1 MSKEM
6 DSMSDTE
13 KNSEQLNLKVIGQDG
28 QTVQFKIKRSTP
40 FRKVRYIHF
49 ISIIRLIPQLD
60 IALHL
65 IIFLIIIKHLYDL
78 LVVNKR
84 IL

>member
-6 DSMSDTE
+6 DSKSDTE

-40 FRKVRYIHF
+40 FRKVSYTHN
-49 ISIIRLIPQLD
+49 ISIILFTQLVGR
-60 IALHL
+60 AQ
-65 IIFLIIIKHLYDL
+65 
-78 LVVNKR
+78 N
-84 IL
+84 